1 MLASLTATGLTTWGR
16 GEVLGGDEILQK
28 EKSRKVFKTDFREFK
43 GMPIHLN
50 RFTFKMSKDFEAKK
64 PKTL

>member
-28 EKSRKVFKTDFREFK
+28 EKSRKFFKTDFREFK
-43 GMPIHLN
+43 ASPVWNANSFEQISFQN
-50 RFTFKMSKDFEAKK
+50 VKRF
-64 PKTL
+64 